1 MFGMP
6 PALNHQTSRNSEK
19 TCGWATHTYQTL
31 PRESPSSG
39 PSSAPAPLFNTNS
52 AKPANNTNTYSTAPS
67 TSRIS
72 RLPGCCFFF
81 FLCASP
87 RCTYLLRMRP
97 PHITA
102 AFANNHDFA
111 VAACLCR
118 LLEVDELRAPSSVT
132 AQSINQ
138 SNLHARRQPIW
149 AQVIGEKPTSY
160 VA

>member
-52 AKPANNTNTYSTAPS
+52 AKPTNNTNTYSTAPP

-81 FLCASP
+81 WVALAPGVPISCECARPTSRQRSP
-87 RCTYLLRMRP
+87 TTTTSRSRLVSAASSKSTSSEP
-97 PHITA
+97 PLQSRH
-102 AFANNHDFA
+102 N
-111 VAACLCR
+111 
-118 LLEVDELRAPSSVT
+118 
-132 AQSINQ
+132 QSIK
-138 SNLHARRQPIW
+138 LACPPAAHLGAGDR
-149 AQVIGEKPTSY
+149 
-160 VA
+160 